1 MDSSDVQRRLLELPK
16 NILASGIAWSWG
28 AMAFNNLD
36 VLRVRWQVTPGAVK
50 LHGGSVR
57 SFTGQIV
64 AQEGFLRGLCLPGV
78 TANVAFCTMNGAVRV
93 GTYPVIRDA
102 ITPFVGRGAADAP
115 QTMLAAGLLSGA
127 VGYFIPTPFQLL
139 KVRLQGIDA
148 GLVCSTTGRLT
159 TGARA
164 GEMPLYR
171 SLRVGL
177 HRVYEKE
184 GVKGLWRGGSALT
197 FRGSL
202 HSAGHLCG
210 YDTTKTEMKRRG
222 IMDDGPALH
231 VLASI
236 VGAFWAVT
244 LSVGPDNVMSR
255 FMTASD
261 LGVAYSGPLECARK
275 LIASEGVGVLGR
287 GWTPF
292 FIRMA
297 PIFTVQMT
305 IYEQCR
311 RLLGL
316 SYME

>member
-1 MDSSDVQRRLLELPK
+1 MDNDGIKRRLVELPK

-36 VLRVRWQVTPGAVK
+36 VLRVRWQVTPGAVA
-50 LHGGSVR
+50 LHEGSVR
-57 SFTGQIV
+57 SFAAQIV
-64 AQEGFLRGLCLPGV
+64 AQEGFVRGLCLPGV
-78 TANVAFCTMNGAVRV
+78 TANVAFCTLNGAVRV

-102 ITPFVGRGAADAP
+102 ITPIVGGGKTDAP

-148 GLVCSTTGRLT
+148 GLVDRTTGRLV

-164 GEMPLYR
+164 GETPLYS

-177 HRVYEKE
+177 QRVYAKE

-202 HSAGHLCG
+202 HSSGHLCG
-210 YDTTKTEMKRRG
+210 YDTTKTQMKKHG
-222 IMDDGPALH
+222 IMEDSPALH

-255 FMTASD
+255 YMTATD
-261 LGVAYSGPLECARK
+261 LGVSYSGPLECARK
-275 LIASEGVGVLGR
+275 LIASEGIGVLGR
-287 GWTPF
+287 GWVPF
-292 FIRMA
+292 FMRMA